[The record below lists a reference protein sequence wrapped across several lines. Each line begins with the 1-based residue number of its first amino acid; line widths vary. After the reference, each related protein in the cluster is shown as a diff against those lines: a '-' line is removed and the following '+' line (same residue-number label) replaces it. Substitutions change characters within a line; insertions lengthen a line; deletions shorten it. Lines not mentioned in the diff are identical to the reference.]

1 MTVRPQR
8 TKIDWAIE
16 MAELLESRYSRAK
29 KVLLVCDNL
38 NTHTKGAF
46 YEVFPPEQARKI
58 IEKIEFHHTPKHGS
72 WLNVAENELS
82 SMTRQCLKD
91 RRMTN
96 IDVLRKETSAWA
108 VNSNERQRGV
118 NWQFNVEDARRKLS
132 SLYPNI

>member
-1 MTVRPQR
+1 
-8 TKIDWAIE
+8 
-16 MAELLESRYSRAK
+16 MAELFDCCYAGVK

-58 IEKIEFHHTPKHGS
+58 VEKVEFHYTPKHGS

-91 RRMTN
+91 RKMRD
-96 IDVLRKETSAWA
+96 IDMLEKETSAWA
-108 VNSNERQRGV
+108 TNSNEKQRGI
-118 NWQFNVEDARRKLS
+118 NWQFKVEDARRKLC